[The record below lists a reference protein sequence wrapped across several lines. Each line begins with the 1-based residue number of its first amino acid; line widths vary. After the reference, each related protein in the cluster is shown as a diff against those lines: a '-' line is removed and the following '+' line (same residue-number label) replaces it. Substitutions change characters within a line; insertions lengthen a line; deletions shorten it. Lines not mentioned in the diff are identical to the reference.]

1 VSALE
6 RLGAVVVGTG
16 FGARVHVPALR
27 AAGFEVEALV
37 GRDPERT
44 ARRAARLG
52 VPRALTSLE
61 EALALP
67 GVDAVTVASP
77 PASHAPAS
85 LAAIAARKHVICEK
99 PFALNA
105 SEARRML
112 AAARAAGVVHL
123 VGFEFR
129 FAPERAL
136 AARAIAEGAIGEP
149 RFATFASYVS
159 LVADP
164 AFQMPGWWW
173 DPAQGGGWL
182 LASGSHSVDQIR
194 VWLGEIAELDA
205 GLCLVSDRSGVAEDS
220 FAVRFRTERGVEG
233 VLQQTGGAFGPFA
246 GMTRVAGTRGTVW
259 TEGDAVWVADAAGAR
274 QLALPEDLRLPPP
287 PGARG
292 DHPAEVYRQIELPAY
307 TRLCE
312 HFRDAILGRAA
323 PPPDPPGLRPYPAT
337 FADGLASTLVLE
349 RIRDVACPR

>member
-1 VSALE
+1 VATSE

-37 GRDPERT
+37 GTDPERT

-61 EALALP
+61 EAMALP

-77 PASHAPAS
+77 PASHATMT
-85 LAAIAARKHVICEK
+85 LAAVAAGKHVLCEK
-99 PFALNA
+99 PFALHA
-105 SEARRML
+105 AEARAML
-112 AAARAAGVVHL
+112 AAAQAAGVVHL

-136 AARAIAEGAIGEP
+136 AARSIAEGAIGEP

-164 AFQMPGWWW
+164 AFAMPGWWW
-173 DPAQGGGWL
+173 DAAQGGGWL
-182 LASGSHSVDQIR
+182 LASGSHAVDQIR
-194 VWLGEIAELDA
+194 VWLGEIVELCSA
-205 GLCLVSDRSGVAEDS
+205 LCLVSEHHGVAEDS

-233 VLQQTGGAFGPFA
+233 VLQQTGGAFGPMA
-246 GMTRVAGTRGTVW
+246 GMTRVAGTRGSLW
-259 TEGDAVWVADAAGAR
+259 IEGDAVWLADRTGAR
-274 QLALPEDLRLPPP
+274 RLEPPADLRLPPP

-292 DHPAEVYRQIELPAY
+292 DDPREVYRQIELPAY

-312 HFRDAILGRAA
+312 AFREAILGRAA
-323 PPPDPPGLRPYPAT
+323 PPPELPGLRPHPAS
-337 FADGLASTLVLE
+337 FADGLASTLLLDA
-349 RIRDVACPR
+349 IRQGR